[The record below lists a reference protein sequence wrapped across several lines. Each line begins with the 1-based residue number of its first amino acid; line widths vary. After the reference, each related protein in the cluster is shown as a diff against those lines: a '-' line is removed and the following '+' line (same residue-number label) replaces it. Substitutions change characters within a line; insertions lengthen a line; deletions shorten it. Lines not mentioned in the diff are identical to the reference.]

1 MDRRKSLFDNAS
13 VPLLACPA
21 LPARN
26 SVSIHCLQAN
36 SGTHAD
42 APLNGIG
49 INPATRYNR
58 YDRKPAQPLEKSPPA
73 ATAGQARLHKRADP
87 FPHCQENTPMSQALQ
102 SPPDSFLD
110 RRSYDV
116 SQRTPAVERRQF
128 ADSYEELSPEAQELG
143 RAVDEYKLR
152 HRRRFITY
160 EETLA
165 LVKSLGY
172 HK

>member
-1 MDRRKSLFDNAS
+1 
-13 VPLLACPA
+13 
-21 LPARN
+21 
-26 SVSIHCLQAN
+26 
-36 SGTHAD
+36 
-42 APLNGIG
+42 
-49 INPATRYNR
+49 
-58 YDRKPAQPLEKSPPA
+58 
-73 ATAGQARLHKRADP
+73 
-87 FPHCQENTPMSQALQ
+87 MSQVLQ
-102 SPPDSFLD
+102 SPPDTFID

-116 SQRTPAVERRQF
+116 SQRTPALERRQF
-128 ADSYEELSPEAQELG
+128 ADAYEELSPDAQELG